1 MNSSMVSAEIDLR
14 CLREARSDTG
24 MGNNLA
30 RARWDMYRPFY
41 ASAVG
46 YPPNQFLTKP
56 MKDVSATVPIVHS
69 SIDALARVGVIH
81 RSA

>member
-1 MNSSMVSAEIDLR
+1 
-14 CLREARSDTG
+14 
-24 MGNNLA
+24 
-30 RARWDMYRPFY
+30 
-41 ASAVG
+41 VG
-46 YPPNQFLTKP
+46 YPPNQFLAMP